1 MVSGVFNK
9 SRVGNIGKLVLVF
22 SIFCA
27 QLLPIPQAAHAAGET
42 SSIYKIPKS
51 SKANEYINMKV
62 PFKVKAGVPMFLS
75 WQTSPNPKKVPQTQQ
90 YFNFDSKCHLTS
102 SVVEME
108 SFLFGSRFG
117 WDAKSYEINFNPAS
131 TPYMA
136 IQSPTSTN
144 LTLNCK
150 LDSSLSEG
158 TLKVSKYLLNSTDTD
173 TFPSDHL
180 IELKV
185 GEIVVLTFQAR
196 AGNRV
201 SFLANSA
208 FEGICYPTFV
218 SNSVN
223 SKAQEIPWDGFA
235 NGDFGGYIDES
246 TVTSKPTERLMT
258 FTPAVNNT
266 YVIKC
271 ELLGD
276 GSFTTASRYIR
287 IDPKEGDL
295 KLLRPQAL
303 QTETTSPAKCPVA
316 KAPSK
321 APKISVAPN
330 GLWIE
335 YTEPGFSDQPGCIDG
350 FRVYAQTLNPYTKE
364 VVQQNGTYSIQM
376 KDCEKRDKGLITC
389 LIPNKAPWLQ
399 TLNSQDA
406 SSKALAVNAVAVN
419 SKGESEASQYSFLF
433 EKESALISAACISMQ
448 TSFSNNMIFKTPIAY
463 AVGVGVGL
471 TAGAIV
477 SVLTAGAATPFVV
490 AAGTSIVAASIA
502 KPVSERISASIDKK
516 AAKKFVETYPVTAL
530 ELLISMKKS
539 SNPDVRAK
547 SETIQKAI
555 QASDLM
561 KIYQPLIGENNS
573 LTSDEVAKI
582 LTDEKLSQIQDQE
595 VSKFEK
601 NGAKDVKSL
610 FAKNPKIKVNFT
622 KGVSKV
628 SQGVDVYMSISEQNQ
643 NNKSAVELVLP
654 KNCNF

>member
-1 MVSGVFNK
+1 MRLQGLRK
-9 SRVGNIGKLVLVF
+9 SRLNNLGKIALVV
-22 SIFCA
+22 SITCS
-27 QLLPIPQAAHAAGET
+27 QLLPINQSAYGAGET
-42 SSIYKIPKS
+42 SSTFLIPKS
-51 SKANEYINMKV
+51 TSSAAKIRVKV
-62 PFKVKAGVPMFLS
+62 PVKVNAAEPTMLS
-75 WQTSPNPKKVPQTQQ
+75 WQTFLNPNSSRVDLNKP
-90 YFNFDSKCHLTS
+90 NDECNLTS
-102 SVVEME
+102 SNGKKVVHSFNSSGNLDKVYVSPLE
-108 SFLFGSRFG
+108 SGYFVI
-117 WDAKSYEINFNPAS
+117 KSA
-131 TPYMA
+131 
-136 IQSPTSTN
+136 TSAN
-144 LTLNCK
+144 LI
-150 LDSSLSEG
+150 LDCSYDSILSEG
-158 TLKVSKYLLNSTDTD
+158 TLKLSKYILNSNDFD
-173 TFPSDHL
+173 NLPAKGEFEIKSGEIKVL
-180 IELKV
+180 IFNKKV
-185 GEIVVLTFQAR
+185 GESPYFSFDSDKVGRCVL
-196 AGNRV
+196 
-201 SFLANSA
+201 SSISDSANSNPHLVDWD
-208 FEGICYPTFV
+208 ERGIPKYTY
-218 SNSVN
+218 
-223 SKAQEIPWDGFA
+223 
-235 NGDFGGYIDES
+235 FGGLDYRGAKVAPALKSLNTEATGVFMMTCMLAERETGI
-246 TVTSKPTERLMT
+246 VTINGYRT
-258 FTPAVNNT
+258 
-266 YVIKC
+266 
-271 ELLGD
+271 
-276 GSFTTASRYIR
+276 
-287 IDPKEGDL
+287 DL
-295 KLLRPQAL
+295 KLLRPQPL
-303 QTETTSPAKCPVA
+303 QTETTPPAKCPVA
-316 KAPSK
+316 KAPSS

-376 KDCEKRDKGLITC
+376 KDCEKRDKGLIVC
-389 LIPNKAPWLQ
+389 LIPNEKPWLQ

-406 SSKALAVNAVAVN
+406 STKALAVNAVAVN
-419 SKGESEASQYSFLF
+419 SRGESEASQYSFLF

-477 SVLTAGAATPFVV
+477 TVLTGGIATPFVV

-502 KPVSERISASIDKK
+502 KPVSERISASIDKQ

-561 KIYQPLIGENNS
+561 KIYQPLIGKNNS
-573 LTSDEVAKI
+573 LTNDEVAKI
-582 LTDEKLSQIQDQE
+582 LTDEKLSRIQEQE

-610 FAKNPKIKVNFT
+610 FAKNPKIKANLT

>member
-1 MVSGVFNK
+1 MVGAGFIKKKFSNA
-9 SRVGNIGKLVLVF
+9 GKFALVF
-22 SIFCA
+22 SIFSA
-27 QLLPIPQAAHAAGET
+27 QLLPIQQATHAAVDI
-42 SSIYKIPKS
+42 SSVYKIPKS
-51 SKANEYINMKV
+51 NTTDKYINIKIPFKANVGQLLLLN
-62 PFKVKAGVPMFLS
+62 
-75 WQTSPNPKKVPQTQQ
+75 WQTLPNSNIASRNLAFGGVCNLSSSDGKVVKFLDAQCEGLQSELEFNSENSPHIV
-90 YFNFDSKCHLTS
+90 FIATS
-102 SVVEME
+102 S
-108 SFLFGSRFG
+108 
-117 WDAKSYEINFNPAS
+117 
-131 TPYMA
+131 
-136 IQSPTSTN
+136 N
-144 LTLNCK
+144 LALNCK
-150 LDSSLSEG
+150 LTTTLSEG
-158 TLKVSKYLLNSTDTD
+158 NLKVSKYSLNSNDGYSL
-173 TFPSDHL
+173 PANGL
-180 IELKV
+180 IELKTA
-185 GEIVVLTFQAR
+185 ELLALTFQGK
-196 AGNRV
+196 AGNRLSFTVDSLNIGVCHIYSISDSANSNPKAESWDPGYYSGLIGGRHLDSKIQYPLPV
-201 SFLANSA
+201 SFTPISNGTYFISCEFDADY
-208 FEGICYPTFV
+208 FPYPT
-218 SNSVN
+218 
-223 SKAQEIPWDGFA
+223 K
-235 NGDFGGYIDES
+235 
-246 TVTSKPTERLMT
+246 
-258 FTPAVNNT
+258 
-266 YVIKC
+266 
-271 ELLGD
+271 
-276 GSFTTASRYIR
+276 YIR
-287 IDPKEGDL
+287 IDLKEGDL

-303 QTETTSPAKCPVA
+303 ETVSTPPAKCPVA
-316 KAPSK
+316 KSPSA

-335 YTEPGFSDQPGCIDG
+335 YNEPGFSNLDGCIDG

-364 VVQQNGTYSIQM
+364 IVQQNGTYSIQM

-389 LIPNKAPWLQ
+389 LIPNKQPWLQ

-502 KPVSERISASIDKK
+502 KPVSERISASVDKK

-573 LTSDEVAKI
+573 LTNDEVAKI

>member
-1 MVSGVFNK
+1 MVNGVFKK
-9 SRVGNIGKLVLVF
+9 SRVGNVGKIALTF

-27 QLLPIPQAAHAAGET
+27 QLLPIHQAALAAGET

-51 SKANEYINMKV
+51 TTADKDINMKV
-62 PFKVKAGVPMFLS
+62 PFKANVGDQVLLN
-75 WQTSPNPKKVPQTQQ
+75 WQTLPNSNIARNYPQS
-90 YFNFDSKCHLTS
+90 FGGICNLTS
-102 SVVEME
+102 SDGKQVKFESGE
-108 SFLFGSRFG
+108 SFGST
-117 WDAKSYEINFNPAS
+117 YEMQFNS
-131 TPYMA
+131 GRTPHIFFTA
-136 IQSPTSTN
+136 TTTN
-144 LTLNCK
+144 LFLNCK
-150 LDSSLSEG
+150 LTASLSEG
-158 TLKVSKYLLNSTDTD
+158 NLKVYKYFRNSNDVYSLPGNGLT
-173 TFPSDHL
+173 
-180 IELKV
+180 ELKT
-185 GEIVVLTFQAR
+185 GELVVLSFQGKT
-196 AGNRV
+196 GNRL
-201 SFLANSA
+201 SFTVDSADPGECEPYSISNSANSKLKV
-208 FEGICYPTFV
+208 V
-218 SNSVN
+218 S
-223 SKAQEIPWDGFA
+223 WDGYKSGYF
-235 NGDFGGYIDES
+235 GDYNLD
-246 TVTSKPTERLMT
+246 SKLPPQLFS
-258 FTPAVNNT
+258 FTPITNGT
-266 YVIKC
+266 YTISC
-271 ELLGD
+271 FLSGGD
-276 GSFTTASRYIR
+276 VTDQKSRYIR
-287 IDPKEGDL
+287 IDLKEGDL

-303 QTETTSPAKCPVA
+303 ETVSTPPAKCPVA
-316 KAPSK
+316 KSPSA

-350 FRVYAQTLNPYTKE
+350 FRVYAQTLNPYTKKI
-364 VVQQNGTYSIQM
+364 VQQNGTYSIQM

-389 LIPNKAPWLQ
+389 LIPNKEPWLQ

-477 SVLTAGAATPFVV
+477 TVLTGGIATPFVV

-502 KPVSERISASIDKK
+502 KPVSERISASIDKQ

-561 KIYQPLIGENNS
+561 KIYQPLIGENNY

-582 LTDEKLSQIQDQE
+582 LADEKLSRIQDQE

-601 NGAKDVKSL
+601 NGAKDVKTL
-610 FAKNPKIKVNFT
+610 FAKNPNIKVNLT

>member
-9 SRVGNIGKLVLVF
+9 SRVGNVGKLVLVF

-51 SKANEYINMKV
+51 TKANEYINMKV
-62 PFKVKAGVPMFLS
+62 PFKANVGEQLLLN
-75 WQTSPNPKKVPQTQQ
+75 WQTIPNANKAKLENSGICNLKTADGKVVKFAIT
-90 YFNFDSKCHLTS
+90 FDDPLASELY
-102 SVVEME
+102 
-108 SFLFGSRFG
+108 LYLGSTYHIIFT
-117 WDAKSYEINFNPAS
+117 AP
-131 TPYMA
+131 
-136 IQSPTSTN
+136 STN
-144 LTLNCK
+144 LILNCK
-150 LDSSLSEG
+150 LSPFLSEG
-158 TLKVSKYLLNSTDTD
+158 TLKVSKYFLNSNDVYSLPERGLTELKLGEVVVLAFQGGAGDRLSFTADSENLGECAAYSIYNSANPNPKLVFWDGFETREFGQRYLTPKSPPRLLRFTPVTNGTYIALCELDDVDFTDRT
-173 TFPSDHL
+173 SKYIR
-180 IELKV
+180 IELK
-185 GEIVVLTFQAR
+185 E
-196 AGNRV
+196 GN
-201 SFLANSA
+201 
-208 FEGICYPTFV
+208 
-218 SNSVN
+218 
-223 SKAQEIPWDGFA
+223 
-235 NGDFGGYIDES
+235 
-246 TVTSKPTERLMT
+246 
-258 FTPAVNNT
+258 
-266 YVIKC
+266 
-271 ELLGD
+271 
-276 GSFTTASRYIR
+276 
-287 IDPKEGDL
+287 L

-303 QTETTSPAKCPVA
+303 ETVSTPPAKCPVA
-316 KAPSK
+316 KSPSA

-330 GLWIE
+330 GLWLE
-335 YTEPGFSDQPGCIDG
+335 YNEPGFSNLDGCIDG

-376 KDCEKRDKGLITC
+376 KDCEKRDKGLIVC
-389 LIPNKAPWLQ
+389 LIPNEKPWLQ

-406 SSKALAVNAVAVN
+406 STKALAVNAVAVN
-419 SKGESEASQYSFLF
+419 SRGESEASQYSFLF

-477 SVLTAGAATPFVV
+477 TVLTGGIATPFVV

-502 KPVSERISASIDKK
+502 KPVSERISASIDKQ

-547 SETIQKAI
+547 SETIGKAI

-561 KIYQPLIGENNS
+561 KIYQPLIGKNNS
-573 LTSDEVAKI
+573 LTNDEVAKI
-582 LTDEKLSQIQDQE
+582 LTDEKLSRIQEQE

-610 FAKNPKIKVNFT
+610 FAKNPKIKANLT

>member
-1 MVSGVFNK
+1 LN
-9 SRVGNIGKLVLVF
+9 
-22 SIFCA
+22 
-27 QLLPIPQAAHAAGET
+27 
-42 SSIYKIPKS
+42 
-51 SKANEYINMKV
+51 
-62 PFKVKAGVPMFLS
+62 
-75 WQTSPNPKKVPQTQQ
+75 WQTIPNANKAKLENSGICNLKTADGKAVKFAIT
-90 YFNFDSKCHLTS
+90 FDDPLASELY
-102 SVVEME
+102 
-108 SFLFGSRFG
+108 LYFGSTYHIIFT
-117 WDAKSYEINFNPAS
+117 AP
-131 TPYMA
+131 
-136 IQSPTSTN
+136 STN
-144 LTLNCK
+144 LILNCK
-150 LDSSLSEG
+150 LSPFLSEG
-158 TLKVSKYLLNSTDTD
+158 TLKVSKYFLNSNDVYSLPGSGLTELKLGEVVVLAFQGNAGDRLSFAADSENLGECAAYSIYNSANPNPKLVFWDGFETREFGQRYLTPKSPPRLLRFTPVTNGTYIALCELDEVDFTDRK
-173 TFPSDHL
+173 SKYIR
-180 IELKV
+180 IELK
-185 GEIVVLTFQAR
+185 E
-196 AGNRV
+196 GN
-201 SFLANSA
+201 
-208 FEGICYPTFV
+208 
-218 SNSVN
+218 
-223 SKAQEIPWDGFA
+223 
-235 NGDFGGYIDES
+235 
-246 TVTSKPTERLMT
+246 
-258 FTPAVNNT
+258 
-266 YVIKC
+266 
-271 ELLGD
+271 
-276 GSFTTASRYIR
+276 
-287 IDPKEGDL
+287 L

-303 QTETTSPAKCPVA
+303 ETVSTPPAKCPVA
-316 KAPSK
+316 KSPSA

-335 YTEPGFSDQPGCIDG
+335 YNEPGFSNLDGCIDG

-376 KDCEKRDKGLITC
+376 KDCEKREKGLIVC
-389 LIPNKAPWLQ
+389 LIPNEKPWLQ

-419 SKGESEASQYSFLF
+419 SRGESEASQYSFLF

-448 TSFSNNMIFKTPIAY
+448 SSFANNILIKTPIAF
-463 AVGVGVGL
+463 AIGAGVGI
-471 TAGAIV
+471 TAGVIV
-477 SVLTAGAATPFVV
+477 SVITAGAATPFVV

-502 KPVSERISASIDKK
+502 KPVSERISASIDKQ

-561 KIYQPLIGENNS
+561 KIYQPLIGENNY

-582 LTDEKLSQIQDQE
+582 LGDEKLSRIQEQE

-610 FAKNPKIKVNFT
+610 FAKNPKIKVNLT

>member
-1 MVSGVFNK
+1 
-9 SRVGNIGKLVLVF
+9 
-22 SIFCA
+22 
-27 QLLPIPQAAHAAGET
+27 
-42 SSIYKIPKS
+42 
-51 SKANEYINMKV
+51 MK
-62 PFKVKAGVPMFLS
+62 
-75 WQTSPNPKKVPQTQQ
+75 
-90 YFNFDSKCHLTS
+90 D
-102 SVVEME
+102 
-108 SFLFGSRFG
+108 
-117 WDAKSYEINFNPAS
+117 
-131 TPYMA
+131 
-136 IQSPTSTN
+136 
-144 LTLNCK
+144 
-150 LDSSLSEG
+150 
-158 TLKVSKYLLNSTDTD
+158 
-173 TFPSDHL
+173 
-180 IELKV
+180 
-185 GEIVVLTFQAR
+185 
-196 AGNRV
+196 
-201 SFLANSA
+201 
-208 FEGICYPTFV
+208 
-218 SNSVN
+218 
-223 SKAQEIPWDGFA
+223 
-235 NGDFGGYIDES
+235 
-246 TVTSKPTERLMT
+246 
-258 FTPAVNNT
+258 
-266 YVIKC
+266 
-271 ELLGD
+271 
-276 GSFTTASRYIR
+276 
-287 IDPKEGDL
+287 GDL
-295 KLLRPQAL
+295 KLIGPQAFL
-303 QTETTSPAKCPVA
+303 SETTSPAKCPVA
-316 KAPSK
+316 KAPSS

-376 KDCEKRDKGLITC
+376 KDCEKRDKELITC
-389 LIPNKAPWLQ
+389 LIPNKEPWLQ

-448 TSFSNNMIFKTPIAY
+448 TSFANNMIFKTPIAF
-463 AVGVGVGL
+463 AIGAGVGI
-471 TAGAIV
+471 TAGVIV
-477 SVLTAGAATPFVV
+477 SVITAGAATPFVV

-502 KPVSERISASIDKK
+502 KPVSERISASVDKK

-573 LTSDEVAKI
+573 LTNDEVAKI
-582 LTDEKLSQIQDQE
+582 LTDEKLSRIQDQE

-610 FAKNPKIKVNFT
+610 FAKNPKIKVNLT